1 MRVSRRVSCTWTRPH
16 LLYTACTQVFLG
28 AIETMHTERAQDFAK
43 EGGGLEF
50 DKDDPQALDL
60 VTAASNL
67 RSQVFHI
74 PRKSRWEV
82 KEIAGKIVP
91 AIATTNAIIG
101 GFIVL
106 EALKV
111 RARVLCAC
119 RARAARVRRARPA
132 HAHTPAGTGTGATQP
147 CRFPCRLSPCRSSC
161 RFPWV
166 PMPVHYAHAHC
177 TPCTCTCMS
186 RCCAARPPSADT
198 WCATTTRSP
207 GASATGCST
216 PPPSTRPTP
225 SAASA
230 CRRCASWWTR
240 PPSRWATSSMPSSR
254 SVSASAGAPPG
265 PRTAHRAP
273 RRTAPAPGRPSP
285 PRAAVPPA
293 LPRPTIYSET
303 LAVDEDGRFRGDQI
317 CEGLDPEDDEEE
329 AKCAPPLPPPHTFSP
344 VCSRRCACTR
354 CCRQVTPAQVTPAA
368 AHMAHAARPRP
379 HPPHDTCSARRARPC
394 ARHTRSTHS
403 AADAGTRGTAAWR

>member
-1 MRVSRRVSCTWTRPH
+1 MALEIKEGESAAAFARRVFRTVFEEDVHRLLSMVPARPLAPPHARPRTPTHPHIHPRTPTHLHARPRTVTHAHAPPPSPPPPRPGLVVEGACEARGAAAGGDDAARCRLPRRGRSARVEPRGERSGPPRRPRPPCPSLIPVDAHAMRVSRRVPCTRTRAH
-16 LLYTACTQVFLG
+16 LSTVCTQVFLG

-60 VTAASNL
+60 VTSASNL

-111 RARVLCAC
+111 RARACLAPCRAPCRARAVRVVCAC
-119 RARAARVRRARPA
+119 RAPCPPGACPHTRRCSAAMQAPMQAPMR
-132 HAHTPAGTGTGATQP
+132 
-147 CRFPCRLSPCRSSC
+147 
-161 RFPWV
+161 V
-166 PMPVHYAHAHC
+166 PMQVPMRVHYAHAQHALQAHAHAHAHR
-177 TPCTCTCMS
+177 TPCTCMC
-186 RCCAARPPSADT
+186 RCCAARPPSAAT

-216 PPPSTRPTP
+216 PPPSTCPTP

-240 PPSRWATSSMPSSR
+240 PPSRWATSSMPSS
-254 SVSASAGAPPG
+254 
-265 PRTAHRAP
+265 
-273 RRTAPAPGRPSP
+273 
-285 PRAAVPPA
+285 
-293 LPRPTIYSET
+293 
-303 LAVDEDGRFRGDQI
+303 
-317 CEGLDPEDDEEE
+317 
-329 AKCAPPLPPPHTFSP
+329 
-344 VCSRRCACTR
+344 
-354 CCRQVTPAQVTPAA
+354 
-368 AHMAHAARPRP
+368 
-379 HPPHDTCSARRARPC
+379 
-394 ARHTRSTHS
+394 
-403 AADAGTRGTAAWR
+403 